1 MILLNLFQ
9 FFIDFI
15 SKLNLKEQKTYLLN
29 QYKSNFMI
37 LAFDTYYFDS
47 KAKTVCLSFSNWT
60 ENKTYQ
66 VDSEIIDGIEEYTS
80 GEFYKRELPCILSL
94 LEKLPFKDIEAII
107 IDGFVY
113 LDDNNKLGLGGYL
126 YEILKHKIPIIG
138 VAKNNFATI
147 IVNKRQL
154 LRGKSI
160 KPLFITAIGINI
172 EIATEL
178 IRNMEGENRIP
189 TLLKTLDTLTKE
201 K

>member
-1 MILLNLFQ
+1 
-9 FFIDFI
+9 
-15 SKLNLKEQKTYLLN
+15 
-29 QYKSNFMI
+29 MI

-201 K
+201 KQ